1 MAIIK
6 EGSTLVG
13 TGLAGGIPRAKPPGT
28 SAARGSTVLLFSF
41 IIVALVNYAFAITMG
56 YLLPVEEYGLL
67 GVVQTI
73 LLFGSTVVGAGFP
86 WALTRTIA
94 ASDHPEAS
102 ASAFQA
108 ALIGNVIVGVAI
120 GVLLPLGT
128 WQGWLPFG
136 AQYRVPML
144 LAGAT
149 IATLAATGV
158 FAAMLQGLLRFGQ
171 LGLTRIVEAVIKLGA
186 GILLVLLGYGVNGTI
201 GAFLGAAL
209 LSTLVATL
217 SLRGVSLWRS
227 EGWLGAHLRELSRS
241 VGPLFIGQICLAAL
255 INVDIIGLKLFS
267 PQGVS
272 DQFAGEY
279 QAAVTLTRIP
289 IYLTMALLNGVFPFI
304 SRQAPRSELANI
316 YATLALKYLLLF
328 LVPLDIIFLVIPRPL
343 IRFFFSTAFDA
354 SATPMAI
361 TAAGTIILVL
371 IYGLAMLL
379 QAAGQLRVQAW
390 ALPVTLAVEIAAL
403 YILVPRLETNGAGLA
418 LASAGI
424 CGLVLLLP
432 ATLRAYVLRVPP
444 RTALA
449 YVVALAVFALLL
461 RSFPDEGRFL
471 TMSAIVVAGG
481 GYVLLLIVLGL
492 LRAEDVTLLSDG
504 LGPRFTPIA
513 GHIGRLVTR
522 LGVLAPRRSDRH

>member
-1 MAIIK
+1 MADR
-6 EGSTLVG
+6 T
-13 TGLAGGIPRAKPPGT
+13 AGQPQA
-28 SAARGSTVLLFSF
+28 SAARGSVVLLLSF
-41 IIVALVNYAFAITMG
+41 IAVAGFNYAFAITMS

-67 GVVQTI
+67 GVIQTI

-94 ASDHPEAS
+94 ASDRAEAI

-108 ALIGNVIVGVAI
+108 TLLGNVAVGLAI

-128 WQGWLPFG
+128 WQGWFPFG

-144 LAGAT
+144 LAGGT

-171 LGLTRIVEAVIKLGA
+171 LGLTRIAEVVVKFGA
-186 GILLVLLGYGVNGTI
+186 GILLTLAGYGIDGAI

-209 LSTLVATL
+209 LSTLVAAL
-217 SLRGVSLWRS
+217 SLRGVPLWRS
-227 EGWLGAHLRELSRS
+227 VGWPGARLRELSRS

-267 PQGVS
+267 PAGLS

-289 IYLTMALLNGVFPFI
+289 IYLTMALLNAVFPFI
-304 SRQAPRSELANI
+304 SRQAPRSELANS
-316 YATLALKYLLLF
+316 YALLALKYLLLF
-328 LVPLDIIFLVIPRPL
+328 LVPLDLIFLVIPGPL
-343 IRFFFSTAFDA
+343 IRFFFSDAFDA

-361 TAAGTIILVL
+361 TAAGTSTLVL
-371 IYGLAMLL
+371 VYGLAMLL

-403 YILVPRLETNGAGLA
+403 YVLVPRLETDGAGLA
-418 LASAGI
+418 LASAGV

-432 ATLRAYVLRVPP
+432 ATLRAYMLRVPP
-444 RTALA
+444 RGAIAYLA
-449 YVVALAVFALLL
+449 ALAVFALLL
-461 RSFPDEGRFL
+461 RGFPDGGRFL
-471 TMSAIVVAGG
+471 TICAIIVASG
-481 GYVLLLIVLGL
+481 GYALLLVVLGL
-492 LRAEDVTLLSDG
+492 LRADDVTLLSDG
-504 LGPRFTPIA
+504 LGPRFAPLARRI
-513 GHIGRLVTR
+513 GHLVTR
-522 LGVLAPRRSDRH
+522 LGSLAPRRPDTP